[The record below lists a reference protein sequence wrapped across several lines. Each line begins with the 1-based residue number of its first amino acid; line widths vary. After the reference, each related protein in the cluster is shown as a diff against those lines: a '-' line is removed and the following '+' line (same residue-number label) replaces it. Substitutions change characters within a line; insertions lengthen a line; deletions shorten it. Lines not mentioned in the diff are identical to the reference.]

1 MGLQQESKIIITDSG
16 GVQEE
21 STFFGVPCFTV
32 RDNTERPI
40 TEKKGSNT
48 LVGSNFNDLPNVVF
62 NKMNDNNA
70 YSVPELWD
78 GNASKRI
85 LEIIDEYL

>member
-1 MGLQQESKIIITDSG
+1 M
-16 GVQEE
+16 
-21 STFFGVPCFTV
+21 
-32 RDNTERPI
+32 
-40 TEKKGSNT
+40 
-48 LVGSNFNDLPNVVF
+48 GSNFNDLPNVVF

>member
-40 TEKKGSNT
+40 TEKKE
-48 LVGSNFNDLPNVVF
+48 VI
-62 NKMNDNNA
+62 
-70 YSVPELWD
+70 LWWVQ
-78 GNASKRI
+78 I
-85 LEIIDEYL
+85 LMIYPM

>member
-40 TEKKGSNT
+40 TEKKEVIWWVH
-48 LVGSNFNDLPNVVF
+48 L
-62 NKMNDNNA
+62 MI
-70 YSVPELWD
+70 YSM
-78 GNASKRI
+78 
-85 LEIIDEYL
+85 